1 MMVKELTCIVCP
13 RGCQLKVELDEKNN
27 QVLDVQ
33 GYTCPRGKSYAIN
46 ECTHPV
52 RTITSTV
59 RSTTG
64 AVVAVKTNGNVPKE
78 TIFDCMKEIN
88 RATVT
93 LPVHIGDVVIPNILN
108 TGIDV
113 VVTANA
119 E

>member
-1 MMVKELTCIVCP
+1 MVKELTCIVCP
-13 RGCQLKVELDEKNN
+13 RGCQLKVEIDENN

-33 GYTCPRGKSYAIN
+33 GHTCPRGKTYAID

-59 RSTTG
+59 RTTTG
-64 AVVAVKTNGNVPKE
+64 EVVAVKTNGNVPKE
-78 TIFDCMKEIN
+78 TIFDCMREIN

-93 LPVHIGDVVIPNILN
+93 LPVHIGDVVISNILN
-108 TGIDV
+108 TGVDLVI
-113 VVTANA
+113 TANM